1 MSNEIPPQRP
11 VKTRRKEDPP
21 FRRKEDQLRFDM
33 IEKTLTTTK
42 WLIGLI
48 VIILYFFYQTV
59 TSQNQTDAYQIKLQN
74 EILDKLNHLKVD
86 APYVGQ
92 SSIIPVSCIGCH
104 VPGRMDIKL
113 QKDWNFENFRNYV
126 RGTVRIPEN
135 NIMPKHDRE
144 MISDKELEQIYL
156 NLKKGQ

>member
-1 MSNEIPPQRP
+1 MSDEITTPRP

-21 FRRKEDQLRFDM
+21 FRRKEDQLKFDM

-74 EILDKLNHLKVD
+74 EILNINRDK
-86 APYVGQ
+86 
-92 SSIIPVSCIGCH
+92 II
-104 VPGRMDIKL
+104 K
-113 QKDWNFENFRNYV
+113 
-126 RGTVRIPEN
+126 
-135 NIMPKHDRE
+135 
-144 MISDKELEQIYL
+144 
-156 NLKKGQ
+156 